1 MQRVED
7 DLSPEKIGRPFFISL
22 LIAPLFPAY
31 GHSRRVSCDAFGRLE
46 DTEYLL
52 SAVTFG
58 WWTNGTLYQFNDP
71 DRTVI
76 SRDAD
81 PYHGSVPPG
90 SIQTLKEARSRVDA
104 SIITGTVLLDSDDLI
119 DPRAQ
124 QRAEEIT
131 HQRRY
136 SRRCARG
143 AQLPTG
149 RGRRQHASLK
159 TLHASEPDGSV
170 LVAVFTTTGVSLPKS
185 KSILLDSAL
194 TPLTSIGQQTCG
206 LAQAAKCKGRLTYP
220 FPQPSL

>member
-1 MQRVED
+1 MRFARGDHHDPAITTGVAAYAYGMQRVED

-81 PYHGSVPPG
+81 PYHGSAPPG

-159 TLHASEPDGSV
+159 TLHAKRARRQRVGCRLQLRQESV
-170 LVAVFTTTGVSLPKS
+170 CRSQSRSYSTRP
-185 KSILLDSAL
+185 
-194 TPLTSIGQQTCG
+194 
-206 LAQAAKCKGRLTYP
+206 
-220 FPQPSL
+220 